1 MTMDAQPTT
10 AASTIARERRS
21 PQPEDP
27 GFGEWVRLRHQ
38 IDGLRLA
45 SGGSRRLGPGDEAI
59 AAADLELVPTL
70 PTRGGSW
77 WSMDEPQELEHEPIW
92 DVLRPA
98 AVAGTDGAD
107 PHPASALLAA
117 GTRLRVVA
125 RTDTY
130 WTRIVYEQREELLL
144 DILDG
149 PLAGAQCVTVQ
160 EAPSDA
166 GTGLAGQLVTGPVAD
181 PEAFAGA
188 VLRAGLPLV
197 AEASR
202 FER

>member
-1 MTMDAQPTT
+1 MDVQPT
-10 AASTIARERRS
+10 APAVSIARERRS
-21 PQPEDP
+21 PQPEDR

-38 IDGLRLA
+38 IGGLRLA
-45 SGGSRRLGPGDEAI
+45 GGGSHRLNPGDEAI
-59 AAADLELVPTL
+59 AAADLELVPAL

-77 WSMDEPQELEHEPIW
+77 WNMDEPVELEHEPIW
-92 DVLRPA
+92 DVLRPV

-107 PHPASALLAA
+107 PHPAAAGLAA

-149 PLAGAQCVTVQ
+149 PLAGGQCVTVQ

-166 GTGLAGQLVTGPVAD
+166 GTGLAGQLVTGPVAYLA
-181 PEAFAGA
+181 AFAAA

>member
-1 MTMDAQPTT
+1 MDALPATT
-10 AASTIARERRS
+10 AGHARERGS

-27 GFGEWVRLRHQ
+27 GFDAWVRARRA

-45 SGGSRRLGPGDEAI
+45 AGGSRRLGPGDEAMV
-59 AAADLELVPTL
+59 AADLELVPAR
-70 PTRGGSW
+70 PTRGGPW
-77 WSMDEPQELEHEPIW
+77 WSMDEPVEREHEPIW

-98 AVAGTDGAD
+98 AVAGMEGAD
-107 PHPASALLAA
+107 PRPAAAILEA

-130 WTRIVYEQREELLL
+130 WTRVVYEQREELLL
-144 DILDG
+144 DIIDG
-149 PLAGAQCVTVQ
+149 PLAGGQCVAVQ
-160 EAPSDA
+160 DAPSDA
-166 GTGLAGQLVTGPVAD
+166 AMGLAGQLVTGLVAD
-181 PEAFAGA
+181 PEAFAAA

>member
-1 MTMDAQPTT
+1 MDVYPSAP
-10 AASTIARERRS
+10 AVTIARERRS

-77 WSMDEPQELEHEPIW
+77 WNMDEPVEVEHAPIW

-107 PHPASALLAA
+107 AHRAAELMAA

-149 PLAGAQCVTVQ
+149 PLAGGQCVTVQ

-166 GTGLAGQLVTGPVAD
+166 GTGLAGQLITGPVAD
-181 PEAFAGA
+181 PAAFAAA
-188 VLRAGLPLV
+188 VLQAGLPLV
-197 AEASR
+197 AGASR